1 MKKLLFLSLLF
12 LTVTLNSQ
20 IVTGHLIYK
29 RCCESPLQE
38 VKVTYLGKEQKFI
51 FNKLDSS
58 KIRHMIQSIVPDEKI
73 ITTRGMSNDSTIEIF
88 FAYKGS
94 VSDNVPLNL
103 VTPSHLYGSYASN
116 NGFILPYTTMVYKDI
131 DIIALGIAK
140 EYQLKSFMVRNFSLP
155 SLPMY
160 VLGNGHRDGN
170 LADMRNIDKSFRLVD
185 YFKELNWKII
195 HYRDQFGIYKSLLR
209 PNAGW

>member
-1 MKKLLFLSLLF
+1 
-12 LTVTLNSQ
+12 
-20 IVTGHLIYK
+20 
-29 RCCESPLQE
+29 
-38 VKVTYLGKEQKFI
+38 
-51 FNKLDSS
+51 
-58 KIRHMIQSIVPDEKI
+58 
-73 ITTRGMSNDSTIEIF
+73 
-88 FAYKGS
+88 
-94 VSDNVPLNL
+94 
-103 VTPSHLYGSYASN
+103 
-116 NGFILPYTTMVYKDI
+116 MVYKDI

-140 EYQLKSFMVRNFSLP
+140 EYPLKSFMVRNFSLP